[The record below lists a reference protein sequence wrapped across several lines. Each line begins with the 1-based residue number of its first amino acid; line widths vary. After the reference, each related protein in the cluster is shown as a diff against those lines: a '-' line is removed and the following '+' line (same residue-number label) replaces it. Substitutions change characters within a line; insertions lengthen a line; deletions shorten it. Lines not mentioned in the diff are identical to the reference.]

1 MKTVVNN
8 NKNNIIN
15 KFKIQERNRQKR
27 GLARFYV
34 AIIIIIIVIINFII
48 HPYWPGVN
56 LIKLLQVYLLFS
68 ESKTMAT
75 LVKVLL
81 NRPQHGKIFY
91 SEII

>member
-34 AIIIIIIVIINFII
+34 AIIIIIIVINFII
-48 HPYWPGVN
+48 HPY
-56 LIKLLQVYLLFS
+56 
-68 ESKTMAT
+68 
-75 LVKVLL
+75 
-81 NRPQHGKIFY
+81 
-91 SEII
+91 

>member
-15 KFKIQERNRQKR
+15 KFKIQERSRQKR

-34 AIIIIIIVIINFII
+34 AIIIIIIIINFII

-81 NRPQHGKIFY
+81 NRPQHGKIFC

>member
-1 MKTVVNN
+1 M
-8 NKNNIIN
+8 
-15 KFKIQERNRQKR
+15 
-27 GLARFYV
+27 LA
-34 AIIIIIIVIINFII
+34 AIIVIMNFII
-48 HPYWPGVN
+48 RPYWPGVN

>member
-1 MKTVVNN
+1 MLLLLLLLLLLL
-8 NKNNIIN
+8 I
-15 KFKIQERNRQKR
+15 
-27 GLARFYV
+27 L
-34 AIIIIIIVIINFII
+34 FII

>member
-34 AIIIIIIVIINFII
+34 AIIIIIIVIINFI
-48 HPYWPGVN
+48 YYSS
-56 LIKLLQVYLLFS
+56 LLTRGQFN
-68 ESKTMAT
+68 KTFT
-75 LVKVLL
+75 SVSIVF
-81 NRPQHGKIFY
+81 RV
-91 SEII
+91 

>member
-15 KFKIQERNRQKR
+15 KFKIQWRNHQKR

-34 AIIIIIIVIINFII
+34 AIIIIIVIINFII
-48 HPYWPGVN
+48 HPYWPGLN